1 MTPKKF
7 KINKVDI
14 YLIVSVLLMILY
26 TIVDKIIL
34 VKYEM
39 SNDTLTTWFFRIF
52 GLEIASCCII
62 KSLNIRNE
70 RKQSMDID
78 PIPMDSEG
86 DGVG

>member
-14 YLIVSVLLMILY
+14 YLIISILLMLIY
-26 TIVDKIIL
+26 TAVDKVIL
-34 VKYEM
+34 VQYGM

-52 GLEIASCCII
+52 GLEIASCCVI

-70 RKQSMDID
+70 RKMSEDMDPN
-78 PIPMDSEG
+78 PIDSEG

>member
-34 VKYEM
+34 VKFGM

>member
-14 YLIVSVLLMILY
+14 YLIVSVILMIIY

-34 VKYEM
+34 VKFGA

-70 RKQSMDID
+70 RKQMDID
-78 PIPMDSEG
+78 PNPIDSEG

>member
-14 YLIVSVLLMILY
+14 YLIVSVFLMILY

-34 VKYEM
+34 VKFGM

-86 DGVG
+86 DGIG

>member
-14 YLIVSVLLMILY
+14 YLIVSVLLMVLY

-34 VKYEM
+34 VKFGM